1 MTKIRVVGAGLAG
14 SEAAWYIAE
23 AGYAVEL
30 YEMRPKKM
38 TPAHHTGLFGE
49 LVCSNSLKADHLGN
63 AAGLLKAEMRE
74 MNSIVLSAADHHAV
88 PAGQALAVDRDRY
101 AKEITERLKNHP
113 NVQYYEEE
121 VTTIPEDGIVIIASG
136 PLTSEPLEMS
146 IRTLLGEDYLY
157 FFDAAAPIV
166 TKESLDHSIVYQAS
180 RYGEGEGEEGDY
192 LNCPMSKQEYEAFWH
207 ELVHAET
214 AEVKDFEV
222 GNFFEGCLPVEEIAS
237 RGIQTL
243 AFGPLKP
250 VGLPDPR
257 TGEIPYAVVQL
268 RQDNQEGSLFG
279 LVGFQTRLKWG
290 EQKRV
295 FSMIPGLEQAEFV
308 RYGVMHRN
316 TFINSPRLLHPTLQ
330 LRRNPRIFFAG
341 QITGVEGY
349 VESAATGIIAGM
361 NALRL
366 AKGEELIVFPPET
379 VHGALTHYISS
390 SVQKH
395 FQPMNANFGI
405 LPPWDGKIKDRK
417 LKKEKISE
425 RGLASM
431 REFLRKYDIFTH
443 LSSQCNN
450 S

>member
-14 SEAAWYIAE
+14 SEAAWQIAE
-23 AGYAVEL
+23 AGIQVEL
-30 YEMRPKKM
+30 YEMRPSQM
-38 TPAHHTGLFGE
+38 TPAHHTGFFGE

-74 MNSIVLSAADHHAV
+74 LGSIVMSAADHHAV

-101 AKEITERLKNHP
+101 AQEITEQLKAHP
-113 NVQYYEEE
+113 NIEFHETE
-121 VTTIPEDGIVIIASG
+121 VTQIPEDGIVVIASG
-136 PLTSEPLEMS
+136 PLTSEPLEAA
-146 IRTLLGEDYLY
+146 IRELLGTDYLY

-166 TKESLDHSIVYQAS
+166 TRESLNMGIVYQAS
-180 RYGEGEGEEGDY
+180 RYGEEGDGDY
-192 LNCPMSKQEYEAFWH
+192 LNCPMSKEEYEAFWR
-207 ELVHAET
+207 ELTT
-214 AEVKDFEV
+214 AEPAFVKDFEE

-268 RQDNQEGSLFG
+268 RQDNLEGTLYN

-295 FSMIPGLEQAEFV
+295 FSMIPGLEEAEFV

-316 TFINSPRLLHPTLQ
+316 TFIHSPKLLAPTLQ
-330 LRRNPRIFFAG
+330 LKHDPRIFFAG

-349 VESAATGIIAGM
+349 VESAAMGIIAGL
-361 NALRL
+361 NAVRL
-366 AKGEELIVFPPET
+366 YRGEELLVFPKET
-379 VHGALTHYISS
+379 AHGALTHYIST

-395 FQPMNANFGI
+395 FQPMNINFGI
-405 LPPWDGKIKDRK
+405 LPPIQGKIKDKR
-417 LKKEKISE
+417 LKKEMVAE
-425 RGLASM
+425 RGLQI
-431 REFLRKYDIFTH
+431 LRDFI
-443 LSSQCNN
+443 N
-450 S
+450 SNEIVTIKS

>member
-1 MTKIRVVGAGLAG
+1 MTKIRVIGAGLAG

-23 AGYAVEL
+23 AGHQVEL
-30 YEMRPKKM
+30 FEMRPTKM

-63 AAGLLKAEMRE
+63 AAGLLKAEMRV
-74 MNSIVLSAADHHAV
+74 MNSIIIDAADHHSV

-101 AKEITERLKNHP
+101 AKEVTERLKNHP
-113 NVQYYEEE
+113 NIDFREEE
-121 VTTIPEDGIVIIASG
+121 VTAIPEDGIVIIASG
-136 PLTSEPLEMS
+136 PLTSEPLEAS
-146 IRTLLGEDYLY
+146 IRTLLGEDYLF

-166 TKESLDHSIVYQAS
+166 TKDSLNHSIVYQAS
-180 RYGEGEGEEGDY
+180 RYGEGEDGDY
-192 LNCPMSKQEYEAFWH
+192 LNCPMSKQEYEAFWQ

-214 AEVKDFEV
+214 AEVKDFEA

-268 RQDNQEGSLFG
+268 RQDNLEGTMYG
-279 LVGFQTRLKWG
+279 LVGFQTHLKWG

-295 FSMIPGLEQAEFV
+295 FSMIPGLENAEFV

-316 TFINSPRLLHPTLQ
+316 TFINSPRLLKPTLQ
-330 LRRNPRIFFAG
+330 LRSDPRIFFAG

-349 VESAATGIIAGM
+349 VESAAMGIIAGI

-366 AKGEELIVFPPET
+366 SNGEEPLVFPRESA
-379 VHGALTHYISS
+379 HGALTHYISS

-405 LPPWDGKIKDRK
+405 LPPWEGKLKDKK
-417 LKKEKISE
+417 LKKEKIAE
-425 RGLASM
+425 RGLAAV
-431 REFLRKYDIFTH
+431 RDFLEEHHLFT
-443 LSSQCNN
+443 LV
-450 S
+450 